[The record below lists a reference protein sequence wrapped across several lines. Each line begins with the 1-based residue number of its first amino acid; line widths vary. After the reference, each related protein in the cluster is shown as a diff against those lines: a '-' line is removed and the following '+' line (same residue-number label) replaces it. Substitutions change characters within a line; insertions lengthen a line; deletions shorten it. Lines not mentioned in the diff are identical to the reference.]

1 MLTLFFLL
9 STNIF
14 KVYIYVFFLSQVKL
28 GKCCISS
35 MKVWNCPS
43 TGKTKVWY
51 FPTHSHDLQVS
62 DIQHHPMSSETSH
75 FIEEQI
81 AIKAALMDILRTI
94 QQKAKSAE
102 EESDVVSK
110 DVNVTVK
117 LIRERMRKKN
127 MASLLHSDDAQSVRL
142 LADKLMTQDP
152 DIVLIYKPLGEPC
165 VVAPAD
171 VGSLNEQSDVFMF
184 GFQTKE
190 QQKLMI
196 EGCEHILVV
205 DETHCTNQYDY
216 LLLNMLVVDANR
228 NGWPVAHLIAS
239 KSDENT
245 VKHFFSALNEKCPN
259 LEINCVITDDDLKLI
274 NSMNA
279 GFQTDLR
286 HLLCKR
292 HLFKTFRKQLGEK
305 APKHLVDEMFVG
317 LKILVNTRNSN
328 TFGELSQAF
337 IAKYNPTAPKF
348 IEYFL
353 KYLEDGRVQKWPMCY
368 RNFAHQSVDTTGHV
382 ESFHRRLKNDYM
394 HRKPNKRVDKL
405 IEMLLVIASD
415 DSWKRK
421 RKETFGLVQSL
432 KSLSHEKGI
441 AIPDTDVH
449 YLVDNIWEIK
459 SSQPDVPHEVVRL
472 CEVCTSD
479 HCIIKCT
486 SASCIN
492 LCSHMY
498 YCSCLDPNPL
508 CKHIH
513 KLHCILTRGT
523 TVPVNENPNNDIEP
537 TFSQPIHVRSINSQ
551 AVSSLLFRD
560 KQNQKFLDNLKTLV
574 QTAETDSRNWSAH
587 LLCKLNADIDD
598 MLKNIKT
605 STSTNVSGM
614 SQMTPTATITSTQK
628 LQTQDSQMLPF
639 RRLKKRKKAV
649 DPAVQSLRKKAVLED
664 LSSYIPSNQI
674 NESEDE
680 SEDESETPDE

>member
-1 MLTLFFLL
+1 MDKEIHSPGSDEGEEQNISRKKKPCPFCGKAIENSGMSRHSKHCKKKPSDESASSVTTLP
-9 STNIF
+9 S
-14 KVYIYVFFLSQVKL
+14 SVKL

-142 LADKLMTQDP
+142 LANKLMTQDP

-305 APKHLVDEMFVG
+305 APKHLVDEMFV
-317 LKILVNTRNSN
+317 V
-328 TFGELSQAF
+328 
-337 IAKYNPTAPKF
+337 
-348 IEYFL
+348 
-353 KYLEDGRVQKWPMCY
+353 
-368 RNFAHQSVDTTGHV
+368 
-382 ESFHRRLKNDYM
+382 
-394 HRKPNKRVDKL
+394 
-405 IEMLLVIASD
+405 
-415 DSWKRK
+415 
-421 RKETFGLVQSL
+421 
-432 KSLSHEKGI
+432 
-441 AIPDTDVH
+441 
-449 YLVDNIWEIK
+449 
-459 SSQPDVPHEVVRL
+459 
-472 CEVCTSD
+472 
-479 HCIIKCT
+479 
-486 SASCIN
+486 
-492 LCSHMY
+492 
-498 YCSCLDPNPL
+498 
-508 CKHIH
+508 
-513 KLHCILTRGT
+513 
-523 TVPVNENPNNDIEP
+523 
-537 TFSQPIHVRSINSQ
+537 
-551 AVSSLLFRD
+551 
-560 KQNQKFLDNLKTLV
+560 
-574 QTAETDSRNWSAH
+574 
-587 LLCKLNADIDD
+587 
-598 MLKNIKT
+598 
-605 STSTNVSGM
+605 
-614 SQMTPTATITSTQK
+614 
-628 LQTQDSQMLPF
+628 
-639 RRLKKRKKAV
+639 
-649 DPAVQSLRKKAVLED
+649 
-664 LSSYIPSNQI
+664 
-674 NESEDE
+674 
-680 SEDESETPDE
+680 